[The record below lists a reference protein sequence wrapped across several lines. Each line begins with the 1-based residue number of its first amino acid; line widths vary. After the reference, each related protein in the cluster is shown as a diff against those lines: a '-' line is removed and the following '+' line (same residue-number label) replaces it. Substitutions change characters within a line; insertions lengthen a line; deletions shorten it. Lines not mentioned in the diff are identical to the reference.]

1 MAIGETRP
9 PTAGRRPLV
18 LIVDDEPGI
27 RNALERY
34 LVSIGYSVALASD
47 GEQGL
52 RLAETLWPAVILTDV
67 RMPVMDGHVLL
78 RRLNELGRNSSVVMM
93 SGGGDIDDAIGA
105 IRHGA
110 VDYLKKPWT
119 PEELATVVD
128 RARSLSEALDQMAAT
143 ARVADLPPGH
153 RLRAVEASVDGVVL
167 VEHATERATRERAI
181 PPPPAAI
188 TDLKAL
194 DASSLRAAFPV
205 QLPALRALSDRILRF
220 TEARSLAM
228 RGIAEAADEEL
239 GLDARRCQHAGLL
252 LDVGALYLLHEI
264 DGALCQAGGPIAD
277 VPKMR
282 AAIASRHTLVG
293 GLILEA
299 WGIDAELVDL
309 THDHHATSLPS
320 STPALWCTA
329 ALGGA
334 LAVHLTG
341 FGDPLGDNGL
351 TSDMLARCAYRL
363 GVGDSTLRRLTQ
375 VLGTRGAVEPPPR
388 PPLGSG

>member
-1 MAIGETRP
+1 MTSPGSATRSSA
-9 PTAGRRPLV
+9 TWSRF
-18 LIVDDEPGI
+18 
-27 RNALERY
+27 
-34 LVSIGYSVALASD
+34 GYSVALASD
-47 GEQGL
+47 GVEGL

-67 RMPVMDGHVLL
+67 RMPVMDGHALL

-128 RARSLSEALDQMAAT
+128 RARALSEALDQMAAT
-143 ARVADLPPGH
+143 AQVPDLPPGH
-153 RLRAVEASVDGVVL
+153 RLRAAEATVDGVVL

-181 PPPPAAI
+181 PPAPVAI
-188 TDLKAL
+188 ADLKTL
-194 DASSLRAAFPV
+194 DGSSLRAAFPV

-228 RGIAEAADEEL
+228 RGIAEAADSEL

-252 LDVGALYLLHEI
+252 LDVGALYLLREI
-264 DGALCQAGGPIAD
+264 DGALSQAAGPIAD

-375 VLGTRGAVEPPPR
+375 VLGPR
-388 PPLGSG
+388 AAPEAAPRHP